1 MVNDS
6 YTVYNKGISN
16 IENHECFHGA
26 QSHSTLRVHLA
37 RKEHEGAEG
46 GGHIGTW
53 VKLVPSERNRRCKGP
68 KVGVVPRENQRRLV
82 VTGAETAKGSIR
94 AEEVTKVMGA
104 ASERS

>member
-1 MVNDS
+1 M
-6 YTVYNKGISN
+6 
-16 IENHECFHGA
+16 
-26 QSHSTLRVHLA
+26 
-37 RKEHEGAEG
+37 
-46 GGHIGTW
+46 
-53 VKLVPSERNRRCKGP
+53 KLVPSERNRRCKGP